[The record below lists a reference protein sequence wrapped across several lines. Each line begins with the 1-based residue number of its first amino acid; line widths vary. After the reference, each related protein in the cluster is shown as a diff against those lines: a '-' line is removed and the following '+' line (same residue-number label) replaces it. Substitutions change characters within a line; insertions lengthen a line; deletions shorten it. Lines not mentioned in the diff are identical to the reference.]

1 MKAQSW
7 GQGQKGHQR
16 KRGSGRGQIIGVGDF
31 YKDRAGLRLIW
42 EGCKTAV
49 KGTDISLQD
58 RGESLEGAQNARCGD
73 SKIPKETEPGDE
85 NGSATAWGDKIGP
98 GLGKGLVAHREAEAK
113 GRSRERHRRPPCGRA
128 WRRSARPPSFRQR
141 LGCP

>member
-58 RGESLEGAQNARCGD
+58 RGESLEGAQNARC
-73 SKIPKETEPGDE
+73 
-85 NGSATAWGDKIGP
+85 ATAKYRKRPSQGTRMEVPRP
-98 GLGKGLVAHREAEAK
+98 GEIKSGQDQEKDR
-113 GRSRERHRRPPCGRA
+113 
-128 WRRSARPPSFRQR
+128 
-141 LGCP
+141 